1 MEHGDQQH
9 SYARLCGSF
18 IFFFFSSS
26 TKRILSFIEKSS
38 VTGGL
43 IAGAEARR
51 PLSVLLTMD
60 L

>member
-1 MEHGDQQH
+1 MEISSIHMHDFAVLL
-9 SYARLCGSF
+9 Y
-18 IFFFFSSS
+18 FFFFSSS